1 MHTPRRHRLFLPLA
15 VWIVIA
21 IAAATGTWLQ
31 AGDPTGDRGLNNV
44 MTFVLFLVAAI
55 TVGIW
60 WLLFSGL
67 ERRLRW
73 GVAALVVGAVVAF
86 FTAFRVESVGGDMLP
101 HFAWRFRERAD
112 RRLEVPPDA
121 AAGARPA
128 AAAGAADLAT
138 TGPWDFPQ
146 FLGPRRDLSVTAV
159 TLGRDWQ
166 ARPPELV
173 WRQPIGA
180 GWSGFAVVNGYAVT
194 QEQRGD
200 LELVTCYELETG
212 GLVWSHAVETRFDS
226 VIAGIGPRATPT
238 IDDGVVYA
246 LTSNA
251 LLLALE
257 GASGRLLW
265 EHDLRAEYGVSRAQ
279 EAASYPY
286 ARSSS
291 PLVAGTLVIVPAG
304 GVAGGRL
311 ASLVAY
317 DKKTG
322 EKVWEGGSSQISQSS
337 PALATLG
344 GVEQVL
350 IVNESSVSG
359 HDVESGAVLWE
370 HPWPGSTNADAN
382 VSQAVP
388 LAPDRVFVSKGYGQ
402 GAALLRLTAGAGG
415 RFAVE
420 ELWHEPR
427 VLRTKLTNVTVHD
440 GHVFGLSDGILECV
454 DLDTGARV
462 WKHGRYHHGQILRV
476 HDLLLVLSEDG
487 ELVLVEASA
496 ERRDSVLGRFQALSG
511 KTWNNF
517 ALYGPLVVVRN
528 AAEAAVYRL
537 PLAE

>member
-1 MHTPRRHRLFLPLA
+1 M
-15 VWIVIA
+15 WIVVA

-31 AGDPTGDRGLNNV
+31 ASDPTGDRGLNNV
-44 MTFVLFLVAAI
+44 MTFGLFLVAAL

-60 WLLFSGL
+60 WLFFSGL

-86 FTAFRVESVGGDMLP
+86 FTAFRIESVGGDMLP
-101 HFAWRFRERAD
+101 YFAWRFGVRAD

-121 AAGARPA
+121 VAGSRPDA
-128 AAAGAADLAT
+128 GPGAADLAT

-159 TLGRDWQ
+159 TLSRDWET
-166 ARPPELV
+166 RPPELL

-200 LELVTCYELETG
+200 LELITCYELETG
-212 GLVWSHAVETRFDS
+212 GLVWSHAIETRFDG
-226 VIAGIGPRATPT
+226 VIAGVGPRATPT
-238 IDDGVVYA
+238 IDDGIVYA

-251 LLLALE
+251 LLVALE

-265 EHDLRAEYGVSRAQ
+265 EHDLRAEYGLSRSQ

-286 ARSSS
+286 GRSSS

-304 GVAGGRL
+304 GLAGRRL
-311 ASLVAY
+311 VSLVAY

-322 EKVWEGGSSQISQSS
+322 ERIWEGGSAQISQSS

-359 HDVESGAVLWE
+359 HDVESGEVLWE
-370 HPWPGSTNADAN
+370 HPWRGATNADAN

-388 LAPDRVFVSKGYGQ
+388 LPPDRVFVSKGYGQ
-402 GAALLRLTAGAGG
+402 GAALLRLTARGGG

-420 ELWHEPR
+420 ELWHDPR
-427 VLRTKLTNVTVHD
+427 VLRTKFTNVTVHD

-454 DLDTGARV
+454 VLETGARV

-476 HDLLLVLSEDG
+476 HDLLLVLAEDG

-511 KTWNNF
+511 KTWNNI
-517 ALYGPLVVVRN
+517 ALYGPFVVVRN

-537 PLAE
+537 PLTE